1 MPSDLFKKLQRI
13 IAEQLGVDEDE
24 VTPEASFEDDL
35 NADRIELA
43 EMFTV
48 LEEEFGIE
56 IPGTAI
62 KRMNTVQD
70 ALDYLEEVID

>member
-1 MPSDLFKKLQRI
+1 MPSDLFKKLRRI

-56 IPGTAI
+56 IPGAAI
-62 KRMNTVQD
+62 RRMTTVQD